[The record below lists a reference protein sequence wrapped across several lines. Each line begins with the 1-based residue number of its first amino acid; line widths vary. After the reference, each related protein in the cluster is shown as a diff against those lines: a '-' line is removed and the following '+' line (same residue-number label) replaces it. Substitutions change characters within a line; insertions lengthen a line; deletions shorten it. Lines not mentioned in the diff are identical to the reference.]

1 MWKVLPGSE
10 LRRRLAGM
18 MTVEPDR
25 QAVRQAL
32 DTESHRVAGRVRGS
46 ARLDGPVPGLDWTV
60 GQVAAHLSVIYH
72 AFAAAVRGE
81 DFGADLSGVSGG
93 GQTLPQ
99 VTAAVNAFALE
110 LFPLGSPGEA
120 ADALESGAAELLAA
134 VAEQPDLQVD
144 RVTPWYGPGM
154 TRTVG
159 GLAALAVSETLVH
172 GRDLALAL
180 GGDRRLA
187 PEAAAAVAATV
198 LSEMMPG
205 LLDQRRAGRV
215 SGRFELRIRGGQR
228 FVLHIEHGKGWTTAA
243 PGSGVDCV
251 MWLSGSTAL
260 LVGLGRMPLWRAV
273 AGGGALAFGR
283 KPWLGLRL
291 PSLFLTP

>member
-1 MWKVLPGSE
+1 
-10 LRRRLAGM
+10 M

-32 DTESHRVAGRVRGS
+32 DTESHRVAGLVRGS
-46 ARLDGPVPGLDWTV
+46 AHLDGPVPGLDWTV
-60 GQVAAHLSVIYH
+60 GQVAAHLSVVYH

-81 DFGADLSGVSGG
+81 DFGADLSGVTGGTGGTGG

-99 VTAAVNAFALE
+99 VTAAVNAYALG

-120 ADALESGAAELLAA
+120 ADALERGAAELRAA
-134 VAEQPDLQVD
+134 IAAQPDLQTD
-144 RVTPWYGPGM
+144 RGTPWYGPGM

-180 GGDRRLA
+180 GGGRRLA
-187 PEAAAAVAATV
+187 PEAATAVAATV

-205 LLDQRRAGRV
+205 LLDQQRAGQL

-228 FVLHIEHGKGWTTAA
+228 FVLHIEHGKGWTTPA
-243 PGSGVDCV
+243 PESGIDCV

-260 LVGLGRMPLWRAV
+260 PVGLGRMPLWRAV